1 MDEVVPALLS
11 AFSFAKRFLQMELL
25 NIVLRIIFRHALRS
39 SNAFI
44 ALHLF
49 FESCVTY
56 KSGCEIFKLNIDT
69 IGKKYRSLHMLFFL
83 SRSSSVWHYRL
94 WSFKTRYTKLER
106 FLHKNQHTQR
116 KLLNFENWTK
126 VSYLDFS

>member
-49 FESCVTY
+49 FESRVTY
-56 KSGCEIFKLNIDT
+56 KSGYEIFKLNIDT
-69 IGKKYRSLHMLFFL
+69 IGKKI
-83 SRSSSVWHYRL
+83 
-94 WSFKTRYTKLER
+94 
-106 FLHKNQHTQR
+106 QII
-116 KLLNFENWTK
+116 
-126 VSYLDFS
+126 